1 MSFWDVVWFIFIAFA
16 FVFYLMLVFWI
27 LSDLFRDKD
36 TSGWAKAV
44 WVVALLI
51 FPLLTSLVY
60 MIARGRGM
68 SERQARATAEMKRQQ
83 DEYIREVAGKSATP
97 ADQIAQ
103 ARAMLDE
110 GVITQ
115 TEYERIK
122 EKALV

>member
-1 MSFWDVVWFIFIAFA
+1 MSFWDIVWFIFIAFA

-27 LSDLFRDKD
+27 LTDLFRDKD

-44 WVVALLI
+44 WVIALLI
-51 FPLLTSLVY
+51 FPLLTALVY
-60 MIARGRGM
+60 LIARGRGM
-68 SERQARATAEMKRQQ
+68 SERQARGAAEAKRQQ
-83 DEYIREVAGKSATP
+83 DEYIRDVAGKGMSP

-103 ARAMLDE
+103 ARSMLDA

-115 TEYERIK
+115 TEFDRLK